1 VNAFKPHLSNPAEY
15 PYARS
20 DARVKLDQNE
30 APDDLPPEVKAKAL
44 ERLAR
49 TPWNRYPEL
58 HAEDV
63 RAAVAK
69 HEGWD
74 ERGVVLSP
82 GSNVLILALTTAARR
97 VLDTAPSFPYYR
109 GGAEAAGTPWRA
121 VPLGPEF
128 ELPTAALLEA
138 MDDRHGPPGVLFL
151 PNPHAPTGRLFE
163 AADVEALAARAA
175 EKDWLLVVDEAYQA
189 FSGSDFRPLARR
201 NPHVAVLRTFSKSW
215 CLGGVRAGYLL
226 ASPEVA
232 AVARACVPPFCVPA
246 HTSAILLTVLES
258 PGYVAPLVERI
269 RGERERLRAALE
281 KATGWRVYPSA
292 TNFLLVRTADAA
304 AAQAKLLERGVLVRR
319 QDHSPAMQGCLRI
332 TVGSPAEN
340 DALIEAASG
349 MT

>member
-30 APDDLPPEVKAKAL
+30 SPDDLPPELKARAL
-44 ERLAR
+44 SRLAAI
-49 TPWNRYPEL
+49 PWNRYPEL

-82 GSNVLILALTTAARR
+82 GSNVLILGLTLAART

-128 ELPTAALLEA
+128 ELPVGALLEA
-138 MDDRHGPPGVLFL
+138 MDGPPGVLFL

-163 AADVEALAARAA
+163 AQDVEALARRAG
-175 EKDWLLVVDEAYQA
+175 EKGWLLVVDEAYGA
-189 FSGSDFRPLARR
+189 FSGSDYRPLARA
-201 NPHVAVLRTFSKSW
+201 NEHVAVLRTFSKAWS
-215 CLGGVRAGYLL
+215 LGGIRAGYLL
-226 ASPEVA
+226 ASPKVA
-232 AVARACVPPFCVPA
+232 AVARACVPPFCLPA
-246 HTSAILLTVLES
+246 HTSAILQTVLEA
-258 PGYVAPLVERI
+258 PGYVAPLVERV
-269 RGERERLRAALE
+269 RAERERLTAALRRD
-281 KATGWRVYPSA
+281 TGWKVYPSS
-292 TNFLLVRTADAA
+292 TNFVLVRVEDAA
-304 AAQAKLLERGVLVRR
+304 AVQTALLARGVLVRR
-319 QDHSPAMQGCLRI
+319 QDHTPAMKGCLRI
-332 TVGSPAEN
+332 TVGSAAEN
-340 DALIEAASG
+340 DALLAAAKG
-349 MT
+349 MR

>member
-1 VNAFKPHLSNPAEY
+1 MNAFKPHLSRPAEY

-30 APDDLPPEVKAKAL
+30 APEDLPPELKAKAV

-49 TPWNRYPEL
+49 LPWNRYPEL
-58 HAEDV
+58 NAEDV
-63 RAAVAK
+63 LAAVAR

-82 GSNVLILALTTAARR
+82 GSNVLILALTTAART
-97 VLDTAPSFPYYR
+97 VLDTIPSFPYYR
-109 GGAEAAGTPWRA
+109 GGAEAAGTPWRGI
-121 VPLGPEF
+121 PLGPEF

-138 MDDRHGPPGVLFL
+138 MDGPPGVLFL
-151 PNPHAPTGRLFE
+151 PNPHAPTGRLFD
-163 AADVEALAARAA
+163 AADVEALARRAA

-189 FSGSDFRPLARR
+189 FSGTDYRGLARK

-226 ASPEVA
+226 GSPEVA
-232 AVARACVPPFCVPA
+232 AVARACVAPFRVPV
-246 HTSAILLTVLES
+246 HTTAILLTVLES
-258 PGYVAPLVERI
+258 PGYVAPLVEQVRA
-269 RGERERLRAALE
+269 ERERLRGALTRE
-281 KATGWRVYPSA
+281 TGWKVYPSS

-304 AAQAKLLERGVLVRR
+304 ATQAKLLERGVLVRR
-319 QDHSPAMQGCLRI
+319 QDSSPVMKGCVRI

-340 DALIEAASG
+340 DALVEAARG
-349 MT
+349 LR